1 MKVQVPISVAI
12 LAAAAA
18 FPVLAAATK
27 PGTLVCGGI
36 GADERAELSRH
47 AHGANVALEL
57 FVARHGD
64 YVAGADLAIVPLEG
78 RAHGEAVRATA
89 DGPLC
94 YMRLAPGRYRIEAEL
109 DGVMRS
115 ARVTVPEHAHR
126 PVRVALAF
134 PATAARGDL
143 DIRPTPQEREEARR
157 P

>member
-1 MKVQVPISVAI
+1 MKVQLPVTLAL

-18 FPVLAAATK
+18 FSVRALGE

-36 GADERAELSRH
+36 GADERARLSADTR
-47 AHGANVALEL
+47 GANVALEL

-64 YVAGADLAIVPLEG
+64 YLGGAALAIVPLEG
-78 RAHGEAVRATA
+78 RAHGAALRATA

-109 DGVMRS
+109 DGVTRS
-115 ARVTVPEHAHR
+115 ARVTVPERAPD

-143 DIRPTPQEREEARR
+143 DIRPTPQEREEART